1 MSGPS
6 LDRFGDPDTYAREAA
21 AREAADLL
29 DSWAC
34 EHCRSVVCGET
45 EHKSG
50 WRWFCSP
57 ACLELDT
64 AARDLAE
71 CEAQLETAERR
82 LAGERYLHAA
92 TSRALIWASGTAGAG
107 WILFFGSLLL
117 R

>member
-1 MSGPS
+1 VSVY
-6 LDRFGDPDTYAREAA
+6 LDRFGDPDAYAREAA
-21 AREAADLL
+21 AREAADLR

-34 EHCRSVVCGET
+34 EHCRAVVCGET
-45 EHKSG
+45 EHKTG

-71 CEAQLETAERR
+71 CEARLTTVELR
-82 LAGERYLHAA
+82 LAITLRRYDA
-92 TSRALIWASGTAGAG
+92 TTRALIWATATAGVG
-107 WILFFGSLLL
+107 WICFVGSLLL